1 MSSTHFG
8 YRGQNFE
15 FQILNLK
22 FELFDQGFISMVSDA
37 WLPIEFGL
45 NIYERFN

>member
-37 WLPIEFGL
+37 
-45 NIYERFN
+45 